1 MEPNPAGLITWRT
14 KVIYNTLF
22 NPRYGR
28 GMSSVLI
35 KALTALR
42 QYDLPELALGRHEID
57 GEKLFMEVM
66 TLTTG
71 PAQANRAELHRE
83 YAAIHLLISGEERI
97 DYGLPG
103 DWQSERPY
111 DETQDLQLSDIIR
124 HRQTLQMFPGMYAIF
139 LPYEPHQPGCQ
150 LNAPTVIKKAVV
162 KVHYS
167 LLLPPITP
175 EVKNE

>member
-1 MEPNPAGLITWRT
+1 L
-14 KVIYNTLF
+14 
-22 NPRYGR
+22 
-28 GMSSVLI
+28 
-35 KALTALR
+35 
-42 QYDLPELALGRHEID
+42 
-57 GEKLFMEVM
+57 
-66 TLTTG
+66 
-71 PAQANRAELHRE
+71 
-83 YAAIHLLISGEERI
+83 
-97 DYGLPG
+97 
-103 DWQSERPY
+103 
-111 DETQDLQLSDIIR
+111 DIIR